1 MQNTNPDQQSLFGG
15 IPAPQPV
22 PVPDPMQAR
31 HDAMTAAFEHADEV
45 FREKYEE
52 LVIWFAGRGI
62 EFIGED
68 VQNEYKRRSYLPQP
82 REWRAT
88 GAIYLKL
95 KRRGVIRQIGF
106 RARNQGNPTPTYKG
120 VRINSEQDID
130 RMVV

>member
-1 MQNTNPDQQSLFGG
+1 MIQNNPDQQSLFGG
-15 IPAPQPV
+15 IPAPPSV
-22 PVPDPMQAR
+22 PAPDPMQIR
-31 HDAMTAAFEHADEV
+31 HDAMTAAFEHADDV

-52 LVIWFAGRGI
+52 LVVWFASRGI

-82 REWRAT
+82 REWRST

-106 RARNQGNPTPTYKG
+106 RARNQGNPTPVYRG
-120 VRINSEQDID
+120 VRVNGEQDID
-130 RMVV
+130 LKII